1 MPPRRDQPVSLI
13 TELKRRHVF
22 KVAIAYVVMAWLVL
36 QVADVILNNIGAPAW
51 IFQALLLF
59 LAIGLA
65 VALILAWAFEL
76 TPEGIKRE
84 PESPESAP
92 VTGRPNRKITHAIIG
107 VLAVAALYLFI
118 NREQP
123 VQDSAVGIDDL
134 AARPSVIVLPF
145 ANLNGDEAQDY
156 LAFGITDELIV
167 GLQRLGNFPVISRSA
182 SISYGVTDISA
193 TEFAQSYGAS
203 YLVEGSV
210 NVSGDQVRI
219 LANLSGA
226 NGNQVWA
233 ERYQVEGG
241 QIDLFDVSDE
251 LVSKIAGAV
260 LESEVRRVQR
270 IDRPPADAWEH
281 YVKGLR
287 VVLDYDHQNYEMA
300 RQHLDQ
306 AIEIAPDMAEAW
318 WALGELEVMNYMT
331 RPFVQETELQELD
344 ALIAYFRK
352 AHKLSPFQ
360 AAACGCLG
368 YMLTAVGKP
377 DEARVVFE
385 QAVAAK
391 PLSPDLRVDYAI
403 YLAWAGRYAEA
414 LENAALA
421 LDLGPVSQD
430 RAGVWTIRSLA
441 AFAAGQQQEALDA
454 INRALFIKSN
464 NFYMPTGVAML
475 YVLGK
480 HEAAASLFRD
490 MQTVFPDLQP
500 ENRIFYVTLKP
511 IDDAIA
517 ARRLQGDLGG
527 PADVEEIFAILRKE
541 TDEQVSSRRDQVTR

>member
-22 KVAIAYVVMAWLVL
+22 KVAIGYVVMAWLVL

-490 MQTVFPDLQP
+490 MQSVFPDLQP